1 MFVLKESARQAIV
14 RIWAAPATL
23 MGLALSLPALA
34 LGARARMVEGVLEIA
49 GGHLGR
55 LAAGRRLRFC
65 AITFGH
71 VILAVD
77 HATLARLRA
86 HEHVHVRQYERWGA
100 LFFPLYVGS
109 SAAQWLR
116 GRDPYRDNRFE
127 REAFGRAGADAVAP
141 ASSAAVSNSGKPI
154 TPE

>member
-1 MFVLKESARQAIV
+1 MKQSTRQAIV
-14 RIWAAPATL
+14 RLWAAPATL
-23 MGLALSLPALA
+23 LGLVVSFPALA
-34 LGARARMVEGVLEIA
+34 LGARARLVDGVVEIA
-49 GGHLGR
+49 GGRLGR
-55 LAAGRRLRFC
+55 LAAGRRSRFG

-71 VILAVD
+71 VILGVD

-100 LFFPLYVGS
+100 LFFPLYIGS
-109 SAAQWLR
+109 SAVQWLR

-127 REAFGRAGADAVAP
+127 REAFARIGADAGAP